1 MLAEWIC
8 NVRIKLWDRKTK
20 SLSASMT
27 CRHLGPE
34 SIEKEIGQLLQVRP
48 KDINDEIG
56 QLNFFIYAPG
66 RVNRSYNLSSAAIRV
81 LVSGLKVAAKHC
93 ATSEAAIGFVVG
105 Y

>member
-1 MLAEWIC
+1 MQRQDQI
-8 NVRIKLWDRKTK
+8 VGYRKTK

-56 QLNFFIYAPG
+56 QLNFFITRLDG
-66 RVNRSYNLSSAAIRV
+66 
-81 LVSGLKVAAKHC
+81 
-93 ATSEAAIGFVVG
+93 
-105 Y
+105 